1 VDYRAESELGA
12 LAGEL
17 LADLER
23 LRPGVSPAAGGD
35 QDSEGRAEADAI
47 RNRAHLRLRELYRER
62 HEALGEALL
71 DGSDGGGAQGSAHR
85 EQLQLFQREI
95 DQIFLPRYTSLA
107 LHQNQAERAGRGA
120 DGFNRAAY
128 ALIFF
133 LLGAFV
139 VWAPFIPIWEKWIPF
154 ALAGLAAV
162 FSQALPDLRLLLLRR
177 RYQVLLLGLL
187 IDIDQA
193 GKALPSSP
201 EKPLL
206 GPHQPGSV

>member
-1 VDYRAESELGA
+1 MIVDYRAESELGA

-23 LRPGVSPAAGGD
+23 LRPGISSAAGCD
-35 QDSEGRAEADAI
+35 NDVEVDAI
-47 RNRAHLRLRELYRER
+47 KSRAHLRLRELYRER
-62 HEALGEALL
+62 HEALADPDAETLPLL
-71 DGSDGGGAQGSAHR
+71 
-85 EQLQLFQREI
+85 QREI

-107 LHQNQAERAGRGA
+107 LRQNQVERAGRGT
-120 DGFNRAAY
+120 DSFNRAAY
-128 ALIFF
+128 ALLFF

-139 VWAPFIPIWEKWIPF
+139 LWAPFIPVWEKWIPF
-154 ALAGLAAV
+154 ALAGVAAV
-162 FSQALPDLRLLLLRR
+162 FSQALPDLRLVLMRR

-206 GPHQPGSV
+206 GPHQHGAV